1 MSSRTGLTTLIVA
14 GITVVLAAA
23 IALTTVALSRPKEAS
38 RPDPVAATVPVALQA
53 EGLPKDFSI
62 GVVLTLGQSGE
73 PGGHEGDRRGPP
85 GGRGCGGDAQPDQHW
100 DAQHLLQ

>member
-38 RPDPVAATVPVALQA
+38 RP
-53 EGLPKDFSI
+53 I
-62 GVVLTLGQSGE
+62 
-73 PGGHEGDRRGPP
+73 R
-85 GGRGCGGDAQPDQHW
+85 
-100 DAQHLLQ
+100 